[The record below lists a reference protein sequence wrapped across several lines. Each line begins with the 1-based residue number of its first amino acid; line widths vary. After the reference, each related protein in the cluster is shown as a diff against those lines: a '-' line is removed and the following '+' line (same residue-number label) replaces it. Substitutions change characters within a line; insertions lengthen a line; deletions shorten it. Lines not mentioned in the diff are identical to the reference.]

1 MQLKVGDRI
10 VSAEYAQ
17 GTAEALIKRLDEQ
30 VGNLHIGIVR
40 AAAF

>member
-10 VSAEYAQ
+10 VSVEYAQ
-17 GTAEALIKRLDEQ
+17 GTADDLIKRLDEQ

-40 AAAF
+40 PAL